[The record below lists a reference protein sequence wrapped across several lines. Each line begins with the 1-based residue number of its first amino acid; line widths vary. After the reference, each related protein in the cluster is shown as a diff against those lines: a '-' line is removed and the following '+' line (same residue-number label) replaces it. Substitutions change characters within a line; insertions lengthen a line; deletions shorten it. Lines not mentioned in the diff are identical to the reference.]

1 MGDGIN
7 DAPAMHAADV
17 GISVQG
23 AAGVAR
29 EAADVILTRGRLGV
43 VSDGVA
49 EGSRTYANIMK
60 YLMMV
65 TSSNFGNMLS
75 MATATLFLPFLP
87 MSPAQILLNNLLYDV
102 SETAIPFDSVDEAEL
117 RRPHAF
123 DVREIRHFMFVL
135 GPVSSLFDFLTFGV
149 LLLFGASVAL
159 FQTGWFIES
168 IATQVLVIFVIRTR
182 HDPLKSRPHPL
193 LVATS
198 LCVLAVALA
207 LPFTP
212 VGPLVGFVTPPSAL
226 FAVLVILVAV
236 YLALAQSVKKRA
248 FRAHDQARSRR
259 GVPAGAH
266 VH

>member
-102 SETAIPFDSVDEAEL
+102 SETAIPFDRVDDVEL
-117 RRPHAF
+117 RRPHA
-123 DVREIRHFMFVL
+123 
-135 GPVSSLFDFLTFGV
+135 STFTR
-149 LLLFGASVAL
+149 FAASC
-159 FQTGWFIES
+159 S
-168 IATQVLVIFVIRTR
+168 
-182 HDPLKSRPHPL
+182 
-193 LVATS
+193 
-198 LCVLAVALA
+198 CLA
-207 LPFTP
+207 P
-212 VGPLVGFVTPPSAL
+212 
-226 FAVLVILVAV
+226 
-236 YLALAQSVKKRA
+236 
-248 FRAHDQARSRR
+248 
-259 GVPAGAH
+259 
-266 VH
+266 